1 VETWLKILVLSIGG
15 TFGVNSRYWLG
26 VWMNRWTSP
35 QFPWA
40 TVVINVSGSFAIGFL
55 AVALA
60 RWMPHPNVRL
70 LLITGFLGGYTTFST
85 FEYDA
90 LTLWERGE
98 RGLMAANLV
107 GSVVIGLAAV
117 WLGTTLARVVVEPAG
132 TRASALS
139 SRGAAAIVAHPVAG
153 GTDGDARQTATP
165 SPSPSPTP
173 PERLDVS
180 HGPKDGKRADD
191 PT

>member
-1 VETWLKILVLSIGG
+1 METWLKIFVLSIGG

-55 AVALA
+55 AVALT
-60 RWMPHPNVRL
+60 RWLPHSNVRL

-98 RGLMAANLV
+98 RTLMAANLV

-117 WLGTTLARVVVEPAG
+117 WLGATLARAVVEPVG
-132 TRASALS
+132 TRTSTPG
-139 SRGAAAIVAHPVAG
+139 SRGKTAIAGHPIPV
-153 GTDGDARQTATP
+153 GTDGATRRPATP
-165 SPSPSPTP
+165 ALPQGF
-173 PERLDVS
+173 DVS
-180 HGPKDGKRADD
+180 RSPKDGNRDND
-191 PT
+191 PA

>member
-1 VETWLKILVLSIGG
+1 VETLLKIVVLSIGG

-55 AVALA
+55 TVGLA
-60 RWMPHPNVRL
+60 RWLPHPNVRL

-85 FEYDA
+85 FEYDT

-98 RGLMAANLV
+98 RTLVAANVL

-117 WLGTTLARVVVEPAG
+117 WLGTGLAHVVLEPMRAPGLARVVHRRPAMG
-132 TRASALS
+132 GDSNPIATE
-139 SRGAAAIVAHPVAG
+139 GAAPPTAKPGIP
-153 GTDGDARQTATP
+153 DGLGP
-165 SPSPSPTP
+165 SPRSK
-173 PERLDVS
+173 EENR
-180 HGPKDGKRADD
+180 HDD
-191 PT
+191 SS